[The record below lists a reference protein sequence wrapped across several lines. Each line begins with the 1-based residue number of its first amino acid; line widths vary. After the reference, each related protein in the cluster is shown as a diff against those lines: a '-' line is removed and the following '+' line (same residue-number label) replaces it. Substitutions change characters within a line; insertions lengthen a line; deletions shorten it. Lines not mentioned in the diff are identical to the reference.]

1 MTPHEELLVIHE
13 IACCGWANVTPIK
26 DTDTLTVRDVKI
38 MAMELMKDS
47 KTSVALCDVAA
58 ERRRQIESE
67 GMTSAHDDAH
77 ASGEMAMAGACYA
90 AHAVC
95 RDTIE
100 RGMWKTTMPQIESAQ
115 RLVHNMWPWDRQWW
129 KPKTH
134 RRDLVRAAALIIA
147 EIERLDRATQKRAAA

>member
-1 MTPHEELLVIHE
+1 
-13 IACCGWANVTPIK
+13 
-26 DTDTLTVRDVKI
+26 VRGVKI

-47 KTSVALCDVAA
+47 KTNIALCNVAA

-67 GMTSAHDDAH
+67 GMTYAHDDSH
-77 ASGEMAMAGACYA
+77 ESGEMAMAGACYA

-100 RGMWKTTMPQIESAQ
+100 RGKWKTVMRQIESAQ
-115 RLVHNMWPWDRQWW
+115 LLVRNMWPWGRQWW
-129 KPKTH
+129 KPKDH

-147 EIERLDRATQKRAAA
+147 EIERLDRAAHKQKAA